1 MPLRKGSDDDQ
12 GGIEKSRIVVTF
24 GCKIQSGMKRRTT
37 MKHDMR
43 MLLGAGVVSVLIASA
58 AYAGPTDDPG
68 IQKREQNQEKRIDQG
83 VKTGEL
89 TPREAGK
96 LESQQ
101 AKIKQD
107 EARMKSDGKLTKQE
121 RRKLTREQN
130 RASKNIARKKHNE
143 RKTAVSQ

>member
-1 MPLRKGSDDDQ
+1 MKY
-12 GGIEKSRIVVTF
+12 
-24 GCKIQSGMKRRTT
+24 GMK
-37 MKHDMR
+37 
-43 MLLGAGVVSVLIASA
+43 MLLGAGAVTVLIASA

-68 IQKREQNQEKRIDQG
+68 IQKREQIQEKRIDQG
-83 VKTGEL
+83 VKSGEL

-96 LESQQ
+96 LEAQQ

-130 RASKNIARKKHNE
+130 RASKKIANKKQNDQ
-143 RKTAVSQ
+143 KTAVSQ